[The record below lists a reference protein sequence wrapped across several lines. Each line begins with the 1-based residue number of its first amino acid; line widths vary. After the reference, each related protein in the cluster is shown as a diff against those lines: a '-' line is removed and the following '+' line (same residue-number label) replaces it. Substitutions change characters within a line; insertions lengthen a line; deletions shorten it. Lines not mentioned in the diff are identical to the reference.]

1 MPCRPEDMD
10 SAARRVA
17 CRAIGCA
24 PAHAVP
30 VGCFVPQFVWVFAS
44 RECLPS
50 PIAREGCTVLAYRT
64 HTSFQRPQDCV
75 EPERSL
81 MRQPQEQKM
90 MQ

>member
-50 PIAREGCTVLAYRT
+50 PIARDLGVRRER
-64 HTSFQRPQDCV
+64 
-75 EPERSL
+75 EPLIEPTPR
-81 MRQPQEQKM
+81 
-90 MQ
+90 

>member
-1 MPCRPEDMD
+1 MPCRPKDMD

-50 PIAREGCTVLAYRT
+50 PIARDLQGGSVLPPMRFGCTVLAYRT
-64 HTSFQRPQDCV
+64 HTSFQRPQGQ
-75 EPERSL
+75 R
-81 MRQPQEQKM
+81 
-90 MQ
+90 

>member
-1 MPCRPEDMD
+1 MPCRPKDMD

-44 RECLPS
+44 REYFL
-50 PIAREGCTVLAYRT
+50 VLSRAIWVYGASVSDT
-64 HTSFQRPQDCV
+64 H
-75 EPERSL
+75 
-81 MRQPQEQKM
+81 
-90 MQ
+90 